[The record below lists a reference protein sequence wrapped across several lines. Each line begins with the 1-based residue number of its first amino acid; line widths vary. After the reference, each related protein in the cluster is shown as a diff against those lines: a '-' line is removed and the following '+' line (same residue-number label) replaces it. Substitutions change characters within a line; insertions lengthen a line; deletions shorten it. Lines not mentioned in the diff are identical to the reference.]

1 MPVLAFLGGGQFNC
15 PRSKIKGEIMLG
27 SLPLM
32 AIVVIAYN
40 IMALVTGPTMDTT
53 VLDVDLVSGAVWSMK
68 VSDLLLVSA
77 LGLLF
82 LELIGST
89 RTDSSSVINH
99 GLSLVV
105 FIGALIEFIVL
116 PAFGTSTFFLIT
128 MFTLLDVVAGFS
140 VTIATAR
147 RDFSVGE

>member
-1 MPVLAFLGGGQFNC
+1 
-15 PRSKIKGEIMLG
+15 
-27 SLPLM
+27 M
-32 AIVVIAYN
+32 AIVIVAYN
-40 IMALVTGPTMDTT
+40 IMALVTGPSMETT
-53 VLDVDLVSGAVWSMK
+53 LIDAQLLSGAVWSMK

-89 RTDSSSVINH
+89 KTSTSSVINH

-116 PAFGTSTFFLIT
+116 PEFGTSTFFLIT
-128 MFTLLDVVAGFS
+128 MFALLDVVAGFT

>member
-1 MPVLAFLGGGQFNC
+1 MF
-15 PRSKIKGEIMLG
+15 G

-40 IMALVTGPTMDTT
+40 VLVYATNTPMDFAL
-53 VLDVDLVSGAVWSMK
+53 LDAQLVSGATWTVT
-68 VSDLLLVSA
+68 VSDALLVSA
-77 LGLLF
+77 LVLLF
-82 LELIGST
+82 LEMVSST
-89 RTDSSSVINH
+89 RTSSSTVINH

-105 FIGALIEFIVL
+105 FIGALVEFIVL

-128 MFTLLDVVAGFS
+128 MFCLLDVVAGFT

>member
-1 MPVLAFLGGGQFNC
+1 
-15 PRSKIKGEIMLG
+15 MLG

-40 IMALVTGPTMDTT
+40 VMVFVTGPSMDAP
-53 VLDVDLVSGAVWSMK
+53 LFEAELLSGAAWTVT
-68 VSDLLLVSA
+68 VSDGLLVSA
-77 LGLLF
+77 LILLF
-82 LELIGST
+82 FEMVGST
-89 RTDSSSVINH
+89 RTSGTTVINH

-105 FIGALIEFIVL
+105 FICALVEFIVL
-116 PAFGTSTFFLIT
+116 PQFGTSTFFLIT
-128 MFTLLDVVAGFS
+128 MFALLDVVAGFT

>member
-1 MPVLAFLGGGQFNC
+1 
-15 PRSKIKGEIMLG
+15 MLS

-32 AIVVIAYN
+32 AIVIVAYN
-40 IMALVTGPTMDTT
+40 IMALVTGPSMETT
-53 VLDVDLVSGAVWSMK
+53 LIDAQLLSGAVWSMK

-89 RTDSSSVINH
+89 KTNTSSVINH

-116 PAFGTSTFFLIT
+116 PEFGTSTFFLIT
-128 MFTLLDVVAGFS
+128 MFALLDVVAGFT

-147 RDFSVGE
+147 RDSSVGE

>member
-1 MPVLAFLGGGQFNC
+1 
-15 PRSKIKGEIMLG
+15 MLG

-40 IMALVTGPTMDTT
+40 IMALVTGPAMDTT
-53 VLDVDLVSGAVWSMK
+53 LLDAQLVSGAVWSMK

-77 LGLLF
+77 LALLF

-89 RTDSSSVINH
+89 RTNSSSVINH